1 MPFGRQPAARVGGDT
16 DAMVFNLNVLHLL
29 SALGAAGCAGVLVHE
44 AQGHLLRP
52 SRLAVAPLLAAVAA
66 LFLLALVAPGD
77 REPKLWAVALALG
90 ALPGAVRGFALAL
103 QVDHRSMLIRLPQSR
118 DGLWTA
124 AVLAGL
130 AVLTVAFSLG
140 AGETG
145 IAIASTGAASTGAC
159 GALTAAAATVAA
171 GYLGGRALA
180 LFVRTAHAP
189 HRDLGR
195 PARS

>member
-1 MPFGRQPAARVGGDT
+1 MPCGRQPVACVGGDSA
-16 DAMVFNLNVLHLL
+16 AMVFNLNMLHLL
-29 SALGAAGCAGVLVHE
+29 SALGAAACAGVLVHE

-66 LFLLALVAPGD
+66 LFLLALVAPSD
-77 REPKLWAVALALG
+77 REPKLWSVALALG

-118 DGLWTA
+118 DGVWA
-124 AVLAGL
+124 AAAPAGL
-130 AVLTVAFSLG
+130 AVLTVVLSLG
-140 AGETG
+140 GGE
-145 IAIASTGAASTGAC
+145 TGAASTGAY
-159 GALTAAAATVAA
+159 GALAAAAATAAA

-189 HRDLGR
+189 HRDLGW

>member
-1 MPFGRQPAARVGGDT
+1 MPCGRQPAACVGGDT
-16 DAMVFNLNVLHLL
+16 VAMVFNLNVLHLL

-44 AQGHLLRP
+44 ARGRLLRP

-66 LFLLALVAPGD
+66 LFLLALVAPVD

-103 QVDHRSMLIRLPQSR
+103 QVDHRSMLIRLPPSR

-124 AVLAGL
+124 AVLAAL
-130 AVLTVAFSLG
+130 AVLTAVFSPG

-145 IAIASTGAASTGAC
+145 AY
-159 GALTAAAATVAA
+159 GALAAAAATAAA

-189 HRDLGR
+189 HRNLER

>member
-1 MPFGRQPAARVGGDT
+1 MPFGRQPAASVGGDT
-16 DAMVFNLNVLHLL
+16 AAMVFNLNILHLL

-130 AVLTVAFSLG
+130 AVLTAAFSLG

-145 IAIASTGAASTGAC
+145 GSSTGGY
-159 GALTAAAATVAA
+159 GALTAAAATAAA